1 VTPSRRLFAPRGWQ
15 LVAAQGAVG
24 AAAYALAM
32 ALRFVDEGAIPTTYA
47 LRIVPWALVGA
58 AQAIAVGAL
67 AARLRRPHGPL
78 ADRPVLPF
86 MVAGLLSVVVVLGIN
101 RLLPVGF
108 TLPTSVAVIGPLLA
122 SAGVAALHVAGTRTT
137 IAPDDLLGR
146 RTIQL
151 DVDACAPVL
160 RGKHVLITGA
170 AGSIGT
176 ELARQALTL
185 RPGRLTLV
193 DVNETGLFEL
203 EAALAPDRDTVPMH
217 VRMADVA
224 DRRRIQQLFAE
235 EQPAVVFHAAAY
247 KHVPMVEA
255 NPEQGFSSNV
265 VGTLAVCEAAIAA
278 GAERVVVIST
288 DKAVNPTSVMGLTK
302 RVAELIV
309 AALGSQ
315 RPGTV
320 LSAVRF
326 GNVLGSRGSVVP
338 TLMRQIDAGGPLTI
352 THPDAYRYF
361 MTISEAANLVLR
373 TATNDA
379 SGAVFVLD
387 MGEELRIVDLA
398 ERLIRLRGLRPG
410 RDVAIEYIGLR
421 PGERLHE
428 QLAGDGERLVDTDQP
443 CVLRVAADYT
453 VDSHTVLDGVETL
466 DSRRRHGDVAPDAYA
481 PALHALVDAAVRY
494 QQPSLA

>member
-1 VTPSRRLFAPRGWQ
+1 VTPSRRLFAPRGWR
-15 LVAAQGAVG
+15 LVAAQGALG

-32 ALRFVDEGAIPTTYA
+32 ALRFVDEGSIPTTYA
-47 LRIVPWALVGA
+47 LRLIPWALVGA
-58 AQAIAVGAL
+58 VQAVAVGAL

-78 ADRPVLPF
+78 ADRPVMPF
-86 MVAGLLSVVVVLGIN
+86 IVAGLVSVVVVLGIN

-122 SAGVAALHVAGTRTT
+122 SAGVAALHVASARPTF
-137 IAPDDLLGR
+137 APDELLGR
-146 RTIQL
+146 RAIEL

-160 RGKHVLITGA
+160 SGKRVLITGA

-176 ELARQALTL
+176 ELAHQVVTL
-185 RPGRLTLV
+185 RPSLLTLV

-203 EAALAPDRDTVPMH
+203 EAALAPELDAVP
-217 VRMADVA
+217 VRLRMADVA

-235 EQPAVVFHAAAY
+235 EQPSVVFHAAAY

-265 VGTLAVCEAAIAA
+265 LGTLAVCEAAIAA

-315 RPGTV
+315 TPGTV

-373 TATNDA
+373 TSTNEA

-398 ERLIRLRGLRPG
+398 ERLVRLRGLRPG

-428 QLAGDGERLVDTDQP
+428 QLAGAGERLVDADQP

-453 VDSHTVLDGVETL
+453 VDAHAVLDGVETL
-466 DSRRRHGDVAPDAYA
+466 DARRRHGELPPDGYA
-481 PALHALVDAAVRY
+481 PALHALVDAAVCY

>member
-1 VTPSRRLFAPRGWQ
+1 MTSWQPLLPPRGWR
-15 LVAAQGAVG
+15 LVAAQGTVG

-32 ALRFVDEGAIPTTYA
+32 ALRFVDEGSIPTTYA
-47 LRIVPWALVGA
+47 LRLIPWALVGA
-58 AQAIAVGAL
+58 VQAIGAGAL
-67 AARLRRPHGPL
+67 AARLRRPHAAL
-78 ADRPVLPF
+78 ADRPVTPF
-86 MVAGLLSVVVVLGIN
+86 VVAGLVSVVVVLGIN

-122 SAGVAALHVAGTRTT
+122 SAGVAALHVASARSAF
-137 IAPDDLLGR
+137 APDDLLGR
-146 RTIQL
+146 RTVQL

-160 RGKHVLITGA
+160 SGKHVLITGA

-176 ELARQALTL
+176 ELARQVLTL
-185 RPGRLTLV
+185 GPSLLTLV

-203 EAALAPDRDTVPMH
+203 DAALAPQRDGVP
-217 VRMADVA
+217 VRLRMADVA

-235 EQPAVVFHAAAY
+235 EQPSAVFHAAAY

-265 VGTLAVCEAAIAA
+265 LGTLTVCEAAIAA

-302 RVAELIV
+302 RVAELLV
-309 AALGSQ
+309 AGLGSQ
-315 RPGTV
+315 TPGTV

-398 ERLIRLRGLRPG
+398 ERLVRLRGLRPG

-428 QLAGDGERLVDTDQP
+428 QLIGTGERLVETDQP
-443 CVLRVAADYT
+443 WVLRVAADYS
-453 VDSHTVLDGVETL
+453 VDAGEVLGGVEAL
-466 DSRRRHGDVAPDAYA
+466 DARRRGGGLAPDAYA
-481 PALHALVDAAVRY
+481 PALQALVDAAVRPA
-494 QQPSLA
+494 QPSLA

>member
-1 VTPSRRLFAPRGWQ
+1 

-32 ALRFVDEGAIPTTYA
+32 ALRFVDEGSIPTTYA
-47 LRIVPWALVGA
+47 LRLVPWAVVGA

-67 AARLRRPHGPL
+67 AARLRRPRGPL
-78 ADRPVLPF
+78 ADRPVMPF

-101 RLLPVGF
+101 RLLPIGL

-122 SAGVAALHVAGTRTT
+122 SVGVAALHVAGTRSTFE
-137 IAPDDLLGR
+137 PDDLLGR

-151 DVDACAPVL
+151 DIDACAPVL
-160 RGKHVLITGA
+160 GGKQVLITGA

-176 ELARQALTL
+176 ELARQVLTL
-185 RPGRLTLV
+185 RPSVLTLV

-203 EAALAPDRDTVPMH
+203 EAALAPQRATVP
-217 VRMADVA
+217 VRLRMADVA
-224 DRRRIQQLFAE
+224 DRRRIRQLFAE
-235 EQPAVVFHAAAY
+235 ELPAVVFHAAAY

-255 NPEQGFSSNV
+255 NPERGFASNV

-278 GAERVVVIST
+278 GTERVVVIST

-315 RPGTV
+315 STGTV
-320 LSAVRF
+320 MSAVRF

-352 THPDAYRYF
+352 THPEAYRYF

-373 TATNDA
+373 TATNAA

-387 MGEELRIVDLA
+387 MGDELRIVDLA
-398 ERLIRLRGLRPG
+398 ERLVRLRGLRPG

-428 QLAGDGERLVDTDQP
+428 QLAGAGERLVDTDQP

-453 VDSHTVLDGVETL
+453 VDAHAVLDGVETL
-466 DSRRRHGDVAPDAYA
+466 DTRRREGNLPPDAYA
-481 PALHALVDAAVRY
+481 PALHTLIDAAVRY